1 MELEHYEKFFDLA
14 YDPMCIAG
22 IDGFF
27 KKVNPAFVN
36 VTGYSAVE
44 LLSSPFTSFI
54 HPDDLQS
61 TNDEVKKQLAGG
73 VTMDYENRYISKD
86 GHIVWLSW
94 HSVYD
99 PESQSL
105 YASARDIT
113 ERKHSAAQIART
125 QMMMER
131 TERVGRTGSWEWDVA
146 TDTVTWS
153 AETYRFFGRD
163 PALGVPNLEGQRE
176 LYTPEDTLFLHETVE
191 KALANGQPYDIEL
204 TGVRPNGE
212 KRYCHIRGFP
222 ERDETGK
229 IVRLAGSLQ
238 DITER
243 KKAEELIWRQAN
255 FDELTQLPNRRMFHD
270 RLQQE
275 IRKSHRAQ
283 QKLALLFIDLDNFK
297 EVNDT
302 LGHPMGDAMLVE
314 AATRLSGCIRESDTV
329 ARLGGDEF
337 IVVLTEI
344 GDVSSVET
352 VASVI
357 LSVLLEPFYLA
368 DSSMV
373 VSASIG
379 IALYPTDA
387 DSGDELLRCAD
398 QAMYVAK
405 KMGRNRYHYFKPA
418 LQEAALHRS
427 RLISDLRRALV
438 EQQFRVYFQPII
450 DLCDGKLQKVEALV
464 RWQHPGRGLV
474 SPAEF
479 IGLAEETGLI
489 HDISDWV
496 FHESVRIAL
505 RWRDEYGCA
514 IPISVNKSPVQF
526 SRHGGNDPWLD
537 YLRDMGLSGRQFM
550 IEITES
556 FLLHNEMPI
565 MDIFNAYRDSGVQVA
580 IDDFGTGYSSLSYL
594 NKFDI
599 DFLKIDQ
606 SFVHNLAP
614 DSADL
619 ALVEAIV
626 MMAHKL
632 GLRVIAEGV
641 ETEDQR
647 QLLMACGCDSAQGFL
662 FARPMPAE
670 EIESTF
676 LVRPLP

>member
-36 VTGYSAVE
+36 ITGYSAVE

-73 VTMDYENRYISKD
+73 VTLDYENRYISKD

-238 DITER
+238 GYY
-243 KKAEELIWRQAN
+243 
-255 FDELTQLPNRRMFHD
+255 
-270 RLQQE
+270 
-275 IRKSHRAQ
+275 RAQ
-283 QKLALLFIDLDNFK
+283 
-297 EVNDT
+297 E
-302 LGHPMGDAMLVE
+302 
-314 AATRLSGCIRESDTV
+314 
-329 ARLGGDEF
+329 
-337 IVVLTEI
+337 
-344 GDVSSVET
+344 
-352 VASVI
+352 
-357 LSVLLEPFYLA
+357 
-368 DSSMV
+368 
-373 VSASIG
+373 
-379 IALYPTDA
+379 
-387 DSGDELLRCAD
+387 
-398 QAMYVAK
+398 
-405 KMGRNRYHYFKPA
+405 
-418 LQEAALHRS
+418 
-427 RLISDLRRALV
+427 
-438 EQQFRVYFQPII
+438 
-450 DLCDGKLQKVEALV
+450 
-464 RWQHPGRGLV
+464 GRG
-474 SPAEF
+474 
-479 IGLAEETGLI
+479 
-489 HDISDWV
+489 
-496 FHESVRIAL
+496 
-505 RWRDEYGCA
+505 
-514 IPISVNKSPVQF
+514 
-526 SRHGGNDPWLD
+526 
-537 YLRDMGLSGRQFM
+537 
-550 IEITES
+550 
-556 FLLHNEMPI
+556 
-565 MDIFNAYRDSGVQVA
+565 
-580 IDDFGTGYSSLSYL
+580 
-594 NKFDI
+594 
-599 DFLKIDQ
+599 
-606 SFVHNLAP
+606 
-614 DSADL
+614 ADL
-619 ALVEAIV
+619 AAS
-626 MMAHKL
+626 
-632 GLRVIAEGV
+632 
-641 ETEDQR
+641 Q
-647 QLLMACGCDSAQGFL
+647 F
-662 FARPMPAE
+662 
-670 EIESTF
+670 
-676 LVRPLP
+676 